1 MIVDFIITIIDWGL
15 LYIFD
20 LLNFIHWW
28 LWFCNY
34 ALVSL
39 VWVKQSWN
47 QLQT

>member
-20 LLNFIHWW
+20 LFISIHRW
-28 LWFCNY
+28 LCFCNY

-39 VWVKQSWN
+39 VWVKQRWI